1 MLNLFGSVYRL
12 KSSLRIESWKIG
24 FGSSQKIPGSAT
36 LVFKS
41 QFWNLAEWA
50 LIHMLWQ
57 QLHKTLYELFDI
69 GCDSCICCDSGY
81 CFDTVLVCIV
91 SYIIYTYKYIHF
103 LYCDACSSKRLG
115 WLFCCRYYGKFI
127 LLNFHIKKLF
137 KL

>member
-1 MLNLFGSVYRL
+1 MG
-12 KSSLRIESWKIG
+12 
-24 FGSSQKIPGSAT
+24 P
-36 LVFKS
+36 
-41 QFWNLAEWA
+41 
-50 LIHMLWQ
+50 HMLWQ

-115 WLFCCRYYGKFI
+115 WLFCCRYYGEFI
-127 LLNFHIKKLF
+127 LLNFHIKKMF
-137 KL
+137 KLQISTAVCFITIANYFSLTFWTEYSTNLGRDCLYSYFCEILFSIL